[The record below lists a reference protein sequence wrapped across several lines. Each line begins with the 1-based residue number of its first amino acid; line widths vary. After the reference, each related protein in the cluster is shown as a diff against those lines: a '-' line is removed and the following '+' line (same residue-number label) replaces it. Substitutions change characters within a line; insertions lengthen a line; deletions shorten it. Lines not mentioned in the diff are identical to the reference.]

1 MPFPQPRARLSHTT
15 PPGAPAH
22 TREVPVPARMRKR
35 KFPLPGYVHLAKQFF
50 LTILFK
56 YSLSAHAF
64 FSVEVPGSS
73 RALGTWGGTALRRQH
88 VMQCW
93 LWLAHQDE
101 GVIPR
106 SGRAPFGGRHNPCLA
121 VRTARLA
128 LLLTHL
134 LLLAVTA

>member
-1 MPFPQPRARLSHTT
+1 M
-15 PPGAPAH
+15 
-22 TREVPVPARMRKR
+22 PARMRKR

-73 RALGTWGGTALRRQH
+73 GALGTWGGTALRRQN

-101 GVIPR
+101 GVVLALAVCHLQVGTTLVSLCAPPAPR
-106 SGRAPFGGRHNPCLA
+106 SCSRFWAFC
-121 VRTARLA
+121 
-128 LLLTHL
+128 
-134 LLLAVTA
+134 